1 MAVEIDY
8 TANSPVNLYNTH
20 PLFQCPNNLLN
31 HPNLFVILDL
41 IVLLKG
47 ASCC

>member
-20 PLFQCPNNLLN
+20 PLFQCPNLLN